1 MVRTGGPNWLV
12 RSGWSELDW
21 SDLAVQTGSDWSE
34 LVDVNWLSNFLVF
47 QSSLCTCLSRIKVE
61 HLGSITFSNIL
72 KLISDRS
79 EFTSFRSI
87 FARFRIIGP
96 S

>member
-1 MVRTGGPNWLV
+1 MVQTGDPNWLV
-12 RSGWSELDW
+12 RFAW

-34 LVDVNWLSNFLVF
+34 LVDVNWLSDCLVF

-61 HLGSITFSNIL
+61 HLGSITSSNIL
-72 KLISDRS
+72 KLVSDRS
-79 EFTSFRSI
+79 EFTSFCS
-87 FARFRIIGP
+87 FARLRVIGP

>member
-1 MVRTGGPNWLV
+1 VFLLVVRTGGPNWLV
-12 RSGWSELDW
+12 RSGC

-34 LVDVNWLSNFLVF
+34 VVDVNRLPNCLMF
-47 QSSLCTCLSRIKVE
+47 QSSLYTCLSRINIE

-72 KLISDRS
+72 KLVSDRS
-79 EFTSFRSI
+79 EFTSFCS
-87 FARFRIIGP
+87 FARLRVIGP